1 MNGKL
6 LNTATTPSMTWLVI
20 KYKIGVNNAFVTTSW
35 AKNVVS
41 LKPTGMTKLVV
52 KYNIG
57 LYKGYINNNMGNI
70 RESLTTTN
78 KTRLVKW
85 FKIGMIRKKWSLRVY
100 SSSIRCHT
108 TDNQW
113 ECIHKGMDKNLLI
126 ATGRTAATNFS
137 ATSLGHHCW
146 SKRGGGLWTVAN

>member
-1 MNGKL
+1 
-6 LNTATTPSMTWLVI
+6 MTWLVI

-85 FKIGMIRKKWSLRVY
+85 FKIGMIRKKMK
-100 SSSIRCHT
+100 SSSIFELHT
-108 TDNQW
+108 MSHNRQPM
-113 ECIHKGMDKNLLI
+113 GMHTQGD
-126 ATGRTAATNFS
+126 G
-137 ATSLGHHCW
+137 
-146 SKRGGGLWTVAN
+146 